1 LCDHQKA
8 VEVRTS
14 IQRLELKEEAVKDR
28 VTSLEQKEKRL
39 IGKLTLEK
47 NALGSVR
54 SQKSAVQKVADLIE
68 VAFRRGYTPEDL
80 ISIFVWL
87 ERMEI
92 KKQPKQSIQRLIEL
106 FAEARE
112 LSTLKQ
118 NKIAVEAKV
127 MKLRQTRIN
136 LEADIEFQKVTAER
150 TLEEIAENNKEAL
163 ASAAAQF
170 KEEVSQAIS
179 EMAEKAKA
187 ASEVLDRSKNEPARL
202 LHEMIQ
208 NPEILDA
215 IPPPLMIVL
224 MENLALWCERHFH
237 SADVAVTCDGASN
250 EFRFNDFAAPK
261 FRVSAL
267 IKLAAEAIRK
277 LLSQRLR
284 EHTQEQED

>member
-1 LCDHQKA
+1 
-8 VEVRTS
+8 
-14 IQRLELKEEAVKDR
+14 
-28 VTSLEQKEKRL
+28 
-39 IGKLTLEK
+39 
-47 NALGSVR
+47 
-54 SQKSAVQKVADLIE
+54 
-68 VAFRRGYTPEDL
+68 
-80 ISIFVWL
+80 
-87 ERMEI
+87 
-92 KKQPKQSIQRLIEL
+92 
-106 FAEARE
+106 
-112 LSTLKQ
+112 
-118 NKIAVEAKV
+118 

-237 SADVAVTCDGASN
+237 AADVAVIYDCAAVKTVAFYEFSQFLIPLRDESSYSINAS
-250 EFRFNDFAAPK
+250 RFADF
-261 FRVSAL
+261 
-267 IKLAAEAIRK
+267 E
-277 LLSQRLR
+277 
-284 EHTQEQED
+284 